1 MYFSTASMSAD
12 SSAGPRA
19 SSGDSG
25 LTGNLSGNSTGS
37 RAPTS
42 CSTGGED
49 DHHILKNR
57 ANIHHIAPPLPLHR
71 YPSWEDRIYQVASE
85 AGILDS
91 NETTTPKAFMRGL
104 SEETT
109 SAGDSTNNNNQMFS
123 PEDRIIDQY
132 LPNEDEEG
140 RNTNNRLSTAS
151 MRGSIGFGSDVSVPV
166 YASVKGVSI
175 SPTFYIE
182 YLKRLFY

>member
-1 MYFSTASMSAD
+1 MSAD

-42 CSTGGED
+42 CSTGGEE
-49 DHHILKNR
+49 DHHIVKNR
-57 ANIHHIAPPLPLHR
+57 ANIHHAAPPLPLHR

-91 NETTTPKAFMRGL
+91 NETTTPKALMRGV

-109 SAGDSTNNNNQMFS
+109 SAGDSTNNNNQIFS
-123 PEDRIIDQY
+123 PEDRNLDGY
-132 LPNEDEEG
+132 LLNEDEEG
-140 RNTNNRLSTAS
+140 LSL
-151 MRGSIGFGSDVSVPV
+151 IH
-166 YASVKGVSI
+166 I
-175 SPTFYIE
+175 
-182 YLKRLFY
+182 